1 MIVILVTLMVVI
13 LGLTVVAVGVVGER
27 FVRQQIA
34 TDLQTAARVFER
46 FFADRVVQLMH
57 STELL
62 SGDFAFKQAYGNGDR
77 DTLYS
82 AVRNLQQNRLSA
94 SLMLLLD
101 DEDLSVVV
109 DTRQQRG
116 PLPEFPHP
124 ELITEAETKGEP
136 AWSLEVIDQQLV
148 QLVVV
153 PLLAPEPVAWIVVG
167 FAVDDA
173 FALTLKELTRAD
185 LTFVSGGSYHHHG
198 IANDG
203 LRNGTA
209 VQASVIDSQSIDN
222 RQIDPLASLFLV
234 STLDP
239 AVRKSN
245 LLAAQLA
252 TEQQKTSYFFTSEG
266 SRYAG
271 LELTLADNQTRV
283 VLQRSVE
290 FAMQPFI
297 KLYRI
302 LSLIAVVGLI
312 ALIVGVAMLA
322 RQITHPVQ
330 QLAAS
335 THRVQQGDYT
345 ARVDIHGHDE
355 IAQLATAFN
364 QMTQGL
370 AAFQRYVPTQL
381 VRTLIDKGIESV
393 PQSRIATM
401 VYTDIENFTSVAE
414 KLEPQRLVELLND
427 YFTAVTVPINQYQ
440 GVITQYQGDAILVVF
455 NLTGDDPDHASNAI
469 RAAKEIQEILDRR
482 RFGTDQLKLS
492 TRIGI
497 NTGTVV
503 AGSVGSAQRMNYT
516 VHGDSVNLAARLE
529 TLNKQYGTRV
539 LTSEFTIEVAD
550 PTIERTKIGSVQI
563 EGKTE
568 PVTVFRIV

>member
-167 FAVDDA
+167 FTVDDT

-185 LTFVSGGSYHHHG
+185 LTFVSGGGNHNNSIDG
-198 IANDG
+198 PRND
-203 LRNGTA
+203 TA
-209 VQASVIDSQSIDN
+209 VQASAVDSQSNDN
-222 RQIDPLASLFLV
+222 QQIDPLASLFLV

-401 VYTDIENFTSVAE
+401 VYTDIENFTGVAE

-482 RFGTDQLKLS
+482 RFGTDKLKLS

-568 PVTVFRIV
+568 PVTVYKIV

>member
-1 MIVILVTLMVVI
+1 MIVILVALMVVI
-13 LGLTVVAVGVVGER
+13 LGLTVAAVGAVSER

-109 DTRQQRG
+109 DTRHQRG

-124 ELITEAETKGEP
+124 QLVTEAETKGEP

-173 FALTLKELTRAD
+173 FASTLKELTRAD
-185 LTFVSGGSYHHHG
+185 LTFVSGDAYHNNS

-203 LRNGTA
+203 TRNDTLE
-209 VQASVIDSQSIDN
+209 QASAIDSDLNDN
-222 RQIDPLASLFLV
+222 HRIDPLASLFLV

-245 LLAAQLA
+245 LLAARLA
-252 TEQQKTSYFFTSEG
+252 TKQQKTSYFFTSEG

-271 LELTLADNQTRV
+271 LELTLADNRTRV

-290 FAMQPFI
+290 FAMQPFVR
-297 KLYRI
+297 LYRI
-302 LSLIAVVGLI
+302 LSGIAVIGLS
-312 ALIVGVAMLA
+312 LIH
-322 RQITHPVQ
+322 I
-330 QLAAS
+330 
-335 THRVQQGDYT
+335 
-345 ARVDIHGHDE
+345 
-355 IAQLATAFN
+355 
-364 QMTQGL
+364 
-370 AAFQRYVPTQL
+370 
-381 VRTLIDKGIESV
+381 
-393 PQSRIATM
+393 
-401 VYTDIENFTSVAE
+401 
-414 KLEPQRLVELLND
+414 
-427 YFTAVTVPINQYQ
+427 
-440 GVITQYQGDAILVVF
+440 
-455 NLTGDDPDHASNAI
+455 
-469 RAAKEIQEILDRR
+469 
-482 RFGTDQLKLS
+482 
-492 TRIGI
+492 
-497 NTGTVV
+497 
-503 AGSVGSAQRMNYT
+503 
-516 VHGDSVNLAARLE
+516 
-529 TLNKQYGTRV
+529 
-539 LTSEFTIEVAD
+539 
-550 PTIERTKIGSVQI
+550 
-563 EGKTE
+563 
-568 PVTVFRIV
+568 